1 MEIAPRKTAHLP
13 SSSFFCALF
22 ISNSFSSNHPANCS
36 LSGKEPSAASPSSSN
51 AFRCFCFRR
60 SMVASLF
67 DRSLANISIL
77 VLAGIKKIAV
87 AKQGHSKLTA
97 SAIWFGWTT
106 KMGERHLTDK
116 SEYHK
121 NVTSP
126 TNVNTTKTSL
136 DRQTW
141 ITQKRHLTDKSELRK
156 NVTWPT
162 KVNTTKTSLD
172 RQTWITQKRH
182 LTDKSELRK
191 NVTWPT
197 NVNYAKT
204 SLDRQKWI
212 TQKRHLT
219 DKSELNKNTTDN
231 WLFWKISFVVGELPF
246 LIPQIWSVK
255 WRRPT
260 KMWSI
265 QCWDRPEILFE
276 SDFMT
281 EEVLREI
288 DCLFP

>member
-126 TNVNTTKTSL
+126 TNVNTTK
-136 DRQTW
+136 
-141 ITQKRHLTDKSELRK
+141 RHLTDKRELRK

-162 KVNTTKTSLD
+162 K
-172 RQTWITQKRH
+172 
-182 LTDKSELRK
+182 
-191 NVTWPT
+191 
-197 NVNYAKT
+197 VNYAKT

-212 TQKRHLT
+212 KQKHHGQLT
-219 DKSELNKNTTDN
+219 VLENFLCCRSTA
-231 WLFWKISFVVGELPF
+231 LFNSTNLVGQVTSTHEDV
-246 LIPQIWSVK
+246 INS
-255 WRRPT
+255 
-260 KMWSI
+260 M
-265 QCWDRPEILFE
+265 
-276 SDFMT
+276 
-281 EEVLREI
+281 LR
-288 DCLFP
+288 